1 MTTILTIHPQNP
13 QARLVEQVV
22 ERIRRGG
29 VIVYPTDSDYALGCQ
44 IGNKNAI
51 EVIRRIRQLDKRHK
65 FTLLCRDLSE
75 IAVYAHV
82 DNPVF
87 RFLKAHTPGPYTF
100 VLPATKEVPRR
111 LVHPKRKTI
120 GIRIPQHEIVMAIL
134 KELEEPLMNVTL
146 QLPDQDYAMTDIAEI
161 EDRLSGRVDLIID
174 GGPCGVEPT
183 TMVDLTSGVPEVLRE
198 GKGDIRDF

>member
-1 MTTILTIHPQNP
+1 MTTILAIHPQNP

-44 IGNKNAI
+44 IGNKNAV
-51 EVIRRIRQLDKRHK
+51 ETIRRIRQLDKRHK

-100 VLPATKEVPRR
+100 ILPATKEVPRR

-146 QLPDQDYAMTDIAEI
+146 QLPDQDYPMTDIAEI
-161 EDRLSGRVDLIID
+161 EDQLSGRVDLIID

-183 TMVDLTSGVPEVLRE
+183 TIVDLTSGVPEVLRE
-198 GKGDIRDF
+198 GKGDTRDF